1 MKINKNMDLTL
12 LSGLKIGGSAEI
24 VYYPENKKELI
35 ELIAKFGAD
44 AVIIGGG
51 TNTVFSSGVHKKP
64 FIVTAAL
71 NEIRSLGNCLYLQSG
86 VLTTQAV
93 DTALRSGLKGM
104 ECLWGIPGT
113 IGGAIK
119 GNASIGGGSLFSN
132 LKELSLIGLDGGEYQ
147 MDKFTPG
154 YRDSGIKDVI
164 FSAEFELDNWSGS
177 ASAAVIEEM
186 KAIRAAQ
193 PKGISCGS
201 IFKNP
206 EGKPAGYLIDKAG
219 FKGRSWR
226 GLTVSKEH
234 ANWFIRTGDAVF
246 EDFENGVSGIRK
258 EVLALFDI
266 ELELEI
272 KVYYA

>member
-1 MKINKNMDLTL
+1 MDLTL

-24 VYYPENKKELI
+24 VYYPEDKREMI
-35 ELIAKFGAD
+35 ELIAEFGAD

-51 TNTVFSSGVHKKP
+51 TNTVFSSGAHTKP
-64 FIVTAAL
+64 FIMTTAL
-71 NEIRSLGNCLYLQSG
+71 NEIRSSGNSLYLQAG
-86 VLTTQAV
+86 VLAAQAV
-93 DTALRSGLKGM
+93 DTARRSGLKGM

-113 IGGAIK
+113 MGGAIR
-119 GNASIGGGSLFSN
+119 GNASIGSDSLFSH
-132 LKELSLIGLDGGEYQ
+132 LKELSLISLEGCEYQ
-147 MDKFTPG
+147 MEEFTPR

-164 FSAEFELDNWSGS
+164 FSAEFELENWSES
-177 ASAAVIEEM
+177 ASAAVIEEL

-193 PKGISCGS
+193 PKGVSCGS
-201 IFKNP
+201 VFKNP
-206 EGKPAGYLIDKAG
+206 EGKTAGYLIDKAG
-219 FKGRSWR
+219 FKGRSWG

-246 EDFENGVSGIRK
+246 EDFENGVSEIRN